1 MTGAHLAL
9 PDVPP
14 DDETAVERAIRAT
27 RAFKRA
33 AERDPL
39 ERFCGTPPQLALWQC
54 PSKRRLL
61 RGGNQ
66 VTRKTTAGCVE
77 ALWWCTHR
85 HPYRKTPSR
94 PVVVLFVCVAWQQ
107 SLAIQKKL
115 WDLCPKDA
123 LRPGQTWDDQ
133 HGLGTKSPC
142 LVFAD
147 GSVIWIRTENQGAKN
162 MAGWTVDL
170 IVYDEP
176 PKSRRIYSELER
188 RLTATNG
195 DFVITMTPIN
205 AKIDWVREECE
216 AGRMTDLH
224 FRCTPEMFVLP
235 DGTVTTVP
243 GDDGPIPQDAAWI
256 ATQRKSVPHYEEPVT
271 IDGEWEC
278 RSQGRVFRA
287 WDASRM
293 RIPGLMDSAVG
304 PKGKRGWY
312 LLGIDY
318 GDDRLRTAAV
328 LVWVSEVADPKDQ
341 PAVHVLAEYVPEVS
355 TTVGDDAKGI
365 LAMLASR
372 GLSWHHLAG
381 AFGDKRYTDAAGKL
395 TKKSNA
401 MLEAAISSELGQGG
415 RKTSPPVHSA
425 KRGEGAGAHAV
436 WASVRWMDRS
446 MLTPRHFFVDASCV
460 RFIEALD
467 DWDGTERHPRKDVL
481 DGVRYATKPF
491 WSATN
496 LRPGQ
501 RKPARSLTLLPG

>member
-1 MTGAHLAL
+1 MTARLTEFDVAL
-9 PDVPP
+9 PDATP
-14 DDETAVERAIRAT
+14 VERALVAAT
-27 RAFKRA
+27 QFRRSTY
-33 AERDPL
+33 RDPL
-39 ERFCGTPPQLALWQC
+39 ERFAGTPPQLALWQC

-66 VTRKTTAGCVE
+66 VTRKTTAACVE

-85 HPYRKTPSR
+85 HPYRRTPTR

-123 LRPGQTWDDQ
+123 LREGQTWDDE

-147 GSVIWIRTENQGAKN
+147 GSVIWVRTENQGAKN
-162 MAGWTVDL
+162 LAGWTVDL
-170 IVYDEP
+170 VIYDEP

-195 DFVITMTPIN
+195 DFILTMTPIN
-205 AKIDWVREECE
+205 ARIDWVREECE
-216 AGRMTDLH
+216 AGRITDLH

-243 GDDGPIPQDAAWI
+243 GEDGPIPQDAAWI
-256 ATQRKSVPHYEEPVT
+256 AAQRKQVPHYEEPVVV
-271 IDGEWEC
+271 DGEWEC
-278 RSQGRVFRA
+278 RSQSRVFRA

-293 RIPGLMDSAVG
+293 LIPGLMDSAVG
-304 PKGKRGWY
+304 PRGKRGWY

-328 LVWVSEVADPKDQ
+328 LVWVSAEAQAKDQ

-355 TTVGDDAKGI
+355 TTVADDARGI

-372 GLSWHHLAG
+372 GLGWHHLSG
-381 AFGDKRYTDAAGKL
+381 AFGDKRYTDASGRL
-395 TKKSNA
+395 TKKSNG
-401 MLEAAISSELGQGG
+401 MLEAAISAELGQGG

-425 KRGEGAGAHAV
+425 KRGAGAGADAV
-436 WASVRWMDRS
+436 WASVRWLDRS

-460 RFIEALD
+460 RFVEALD
-467 DWDGTERHPRKDVL
+467 GWDGTPNHPRKDVL
-481 DGVRYATKPF
+481 DGVRYATKAF
-491 WSATN
+491 WALTN
-496 LRPGQ
+496 LRLGG
-501 RKPARSLTLLPG
+501 RPAAGRLTLLPG